1 MMGAARKYLLSGLL
15 LCAAAGVIL
24 CPAELSAAV
33 RNSVSG
39 CLEVVIPALF
49 AFTVISIYM
58 QRSGLYL
65 MAFAPLTKPLSRLLR
80 LPEELCAV
88 YLLANI
94 GGYPVGARLLSELV
108 KSGRLSKKDA
118 GRMLCCC
125 YGSGP
130 SFVIGTAGTEVFGSA
145 AAGGVIYAACLVSSL
160 VVALVVCRAGERITL
175 SGGENRLDLSADC
188 FVRSVDSGA
197 RVMYTVCAMATAFAA
212 VTALLERSGITGL
225 ISWLLENAGF
235 GGNADRVF
243 PAFLE
248 VTRVRGMLMDGV
260 LAAPLCAGLLS
271 FGGVCVIMQVMAVS
285 GGLVPVGGLLIS
297 RIPAALLSAVLAFPV
312 KFLPDAA
319 QEVYSANAPAV
330 EAFSVNAGL
339 SVCVMIMAAILII
352 SVSRM
357 TSE

>member
-1 MMGAARKYLLSGLL
+1 MGAVKKHLIACML

-65 MAFAPLTKPLSRLLR
+65 TALMPLTKPLSKFLR

-108 KSGRLSKKDA
+108 RSGRLSKKDA
-118 GRMLCCC
+118 GRLLCCC

-130 SFVIGTAGTEVFGSA
+130 SFVIGTAGMEVFGSA
-145 AAGGVIYAACLVSSL
+145 AAGGVIYTACLVSSL
-160 VVALVVCRAGERITL
+160 VMALVVCRVGERITL
-175 SGGENRLDLSADC
+175 SSGENSVDLSADC

-197 RVMYTVCAMATAFAA
+197 RVMYTVCVMATAFAA
-212 VTALLERSGITGL
+212 VTALLERLGITR
-225 ISWLLENAGF
+225 IMSWLLDIAGF

-248 VTRVRGMLMDGV
+248 VTRVRDMLPDGA

-285 GGLVPVGGLLIS
+285 GGLVPVRGLLIS
-297 RIPAALLSAVLAFPV
+297 RIPAALISAALALPV

-319 QEVYSANAPAV
+319 QEVYSANAPSV
-330 EAFSVNAGL
+330 VAFSVNAGL
-339 SVCVMIMAAILII
+339 SVCVMVMAAILII

-357 TSE
+357 TNE